1 MRGAPSRP
9 SRSRCRSGRKWH
21 RRRKRC
27 GKPIFLR
34 QEASQASRS
43 FYHNALTTDDRPL
56 LDSVHRV
63 VLGDDPFTI
72 FEFGSDGEEFIVG
85 AILAGQV
92 AAGGPGNS
100 GGGGGGVFPVDQV
113 PHNQRGAPL
122 RIAYGNDR
130 LFFVI

>member
-43 FYHNALTTDDRPL
+43 FYHNALTPDDRPL

-72 FEFGSDGEEFIVG
+72 FEFGSDGEELIVG

-92 AAGGPGNS
+92 AAGATGTEDAVR
-100 GGGGGGVFPVDQV
+100 GGVFA
-113 PHNQRGAPL
+113 GGL
-122 RIAYGNDR
+122 RPGKAAVEAVRN
-130 LFFVI
+130 

>member
-43 FYHNALTTDDRPL
+43 FYHTALTTDDRPL

-72 FEFGSDGEEFIVG
+72 FEFGSEGVKYIVG
-85 AILAGQV
+85 AILARHV
-92 AAGGPGNS
+92 AAGGAVYAVAAPC
-100 GGGGGGVFPVDQV
+100 
-113 PHNQRGAPL
+113 GA
-122 RIAYGNDR
+122 
-130 LFFVI
+130 